1 MKNKRICAL
10 TTVRNDK
17 VFLSKWIQ
25 HYGSV
30 LGRENLYVVVDGHD
44 QPIPEEMGPVN
55 FIRLPHIPL
64 QRVAAM
70 RRRARVMSHIA
81 RGLYYYFDIAIATDV
96 DEYIV
101 VDPALGQ
108 NLAEYLNSRSLPA
121 SLSALGLD
129 VGQHLRLE
137 KSLRTDQCFLTQR
150 KFAHVS
156 ARYTKPCITTQ
167 PLVWG
172 SGMHRIKGRNFRID
186 PHLFLFHF
194 GMVDYALST
203 GKTLDGDRLAT
214 GWHQHLS
221 RRERLFEI
229 ITDATPLDGDS
240 YFPKARRYQTFHRP
254 LYAWNKPAMIP
265 GNPVVRIPDRFET
278 SV

>member
-1 MKNKRICAL
+1 MKTKRICAL

-17 VFLSKWIQ
+17 IFLCKWIQ
-25 HYGSV
+25 HYGDM
-30 LGRENLYVVVDGHD
+30 LGRENLFVVIDGHD
-44 QPIPEEMGPVN
+44 QPIPPDCGLVN
-55 FIRLPHIPL
+55 FIRLPHTPL
-64 QRVAAM
+64 ERVSAM

-81 RGLYYYFDIAIATDV
+81 KGLYYYFDIAIATDV

-101 VDPALGQ
+101 VDPIVGQ
-108 NLAEYLNSRSLPA
+108 DLPEYLSSRKLPA

-129 VGQHLRLE
+129 VGQHLKLE
-137 KSLRTDQCFLTQR
+137 APLSTNRQFLLQR

-156 ARYTKPCITTQ
+156 SRYTKPCITTR
-167 PLVWG
+167 PVIWG

-186 PHLFLFHF
+186 PNLFLFHF
-194 GMVDYALST
+194 GMVDYGLST

-214 GWHQHLS
+214 GWQQHLS
-221 RRERLFEI
+221 RRERLFGI
-229 ITDATPLDGDS
+229 ITESSPLDGDS
-240 YFPKARRYQTFHRP
+240 YFPKARQYQTYHRP

-265 GNPVVRIPDRFET
+265 GNPVIRIPDRFET